1 MRGGAVETH
10 VLARAIWAGLD
21 ANARARLSR
30 MLDGRAEDA
39 GDHPVLAALM
49 PLHPGVAVALRR
61 AWDGADLMGRVIE
74 AVRRDDPA
82 AAQAA
87 LADEGGAFLA
97 ITRGPQRATE
107 VSACLPETWRQ
118 DHLTLALLDIV
129 TALKSGDMA
138 RADVLVAH
146 LGRRMRL
153 PDLADCGP
161 GHDPTL
167 VAMLF
172 MKAIYADDPIPAAAR
187 GRLFAVIS
195 DLPPEARVLRGG
207 MYNVALDLL
216 LRQNDLA
223 AAREAAGRAIH
234 HYEAAGE
241 GGLAFYVHLYLALMA
256 QWAGEDAGAAI
267 AAAEVALA
275 QRGAPDPNDALLLRH
290 RRLIHAY
297 EAGDPEPLVAALIGG
312 EELIPFGEL
321 WPAMAEP
328 ILAYGRRALAVGV
341 TPAAALAWVRRWR
354 VRQWRSDRFDPLIS
368 AQEALA
374 LQALGRWQESDEVL
388 GAVRGA
394 EAGGDLALARLDAA
408 LERAPGSDALARQL
422 HGAMARPGGTRRHQ
436 GSLRLRAAQA
446 AVARGSEAKAVRL
459 LAEALRLGGPD
470 ALPMLWRE
478 EAGRIAVLTRGRA
491 MQAGLR
497 RHPGLKRALDALPG
511 AGVTARPE
519 GLTRQEHRV
528 LLLLA
533 EGVPG
538 KGIAARLGLSPA
550 TVKFH
555 ARNLA
560 RKAGARRPEMLARAA
575 ELGWLSATETSPFL

>member
-61 AWDGADLMGRVIE
+61 ARDGADLMGRVIE

-195 DLPPEARVLRGG
+195 DLPPEARVLRGV

-354 VRQWRSDRFDPLIS
+354 VRQWRSDRFHALIS

-374 LQALGRWQESDEVL
+374 LQGLGRWQEADEVL
-388 GAVRGA
+388 GGLRADEG
-394 EAGGDLALARLDAA
+394 EAALAQLDAA
-408 LERAPGSDALARQL
+408 LER
-422 HGAMARPGGTRRHQ
+422 GAGTEAVRRLISGWIGQGGGTLRHQ

-446 AVARGSEAKAVRL
+446 AVARGSEAEAVRL

-511 AGVTARPE
+511 AAQAAARPE

-528 LLLLA
+528 LLLA

-560 RKAGARRPEMLARAA
+560 RKAGARRRPEMLARAA